1 MTEIEIRQGARGEG
15 VIELPDGEEVSIL
28 YTNRALA
35 DVEKATGQSIILVAD
50 GFANGRTGI
59 REMAQV
65 LRAGM
70 EAHRRDARA
79 GGRAVTLNDAFDILD
94 AVGFARVAEVAM
106 TAVGEVLGYGVDEGD
121 LDDPNL

>member
-1 MTEIEIRQGARGEG
+1 MTEIETRTGARGEG
-15 VIELPDGEEVSIL
+15 VIELPDGEEINLL

-35 DVEKATGQSIILVAD
+35 DVEKSTGTSIILVAD
-50 GFANGRTGI
+50 GFANGRTGV

-79 GGRAVTLNDAFDILD
+79 GGRAVTVGDAFDVLD

-106 TAVGEVLGYGVDEGD
+106 TAVGEVLGYGVDEEI